1 MRTKHTSHS
10 LPSFPVYSSAFVSP
24 TDFVLGGGGGQS
36 KTGIKNKLRL
46 YHAEGDKAITLLHEL
61 ELAAGEDA
69 PMSIAAHPQRE
80 EIVCGIN
87 SAQAALEGGDNENCR
102 VYEVKE
108 NKISPSKTCSTLRL
122 NDADDD
128 YQRVTVFSPDGRYL
142 AVAGTHDLSVLDY
155 PSLNPVAAPIHL
167 DKGEIFDASFS
178 PQTLVVA
185 STVNLFVY
193 ALPADEDGDASDGK
207 KKGVEPAALELLQTI
222 DRPDLPGKDAGSSF
236 RAARFHPHDEKV
248 LYTVMN
254 TVPPRTRTK
263 SSPRRSF
270 ICRWDTETWKMT
282 KTRQVSDRQVTCF
295 DVSADG
301 KLLAYGS
308 SDLTVGVVDAQT
320 LAPLLNILKAHDF
333 PPTTLRFNPT
343 SDKLISGSAD
353 NTVRIVTIPPNIN
366 STSWSTWILVI
377 VALLVALFA
386 FLAQQMHQSAY

>member
-1 MRTKHTSHS
+1 MRTKHTVHS

-46 YHAEGDKAITLLHEL
+46 YHAEGATKIELLHEL
-61 ELAAGEDA
+61 ELASGEDA

-87 SAQAALEGGDNENCR
+87 SSQAALNGEQNQNCR
-102 VYEVKE
+102 VYKVEDS
-108 NKISPSKTCSTLRL
+108 KISPSTTRSTLAL
-122 NDADDD
+122 SDADDD
-128 YQRVTVFSPDGRYL
+128 YQRVTVFSPNGNFL

-155 PSLNPVAAPIHL
+155 PTLAPAASPVHL

-178 PQTLVVA
+178 SKTLVLA
-185 STVNLFVY
+185 STVNLLIY
-193 ALPADEDGDASDGK
+193 ALPSDARSDGPKDK
-207 KKGVEPAALELLQTI
+207 KAGELEALALLQTV
-222 DRPDLPGKDAGSSF
+222 DRPQLPGKDAGSSF
-236 RAARFHPHDEKV
+236 RAARYHPHDEKI

-263 SSPRRSF
+263 SSPRRAF
-270 ICRWDTETWKMT
+270 ICKWDTDTWKLT

-295 DVSADG
+295 DVSPDG
-301 KLLAYGS
+301 KLLAFGS

-320 LAPLLNILKAHDF
+320 LAPLLSILKAHDF

-343 SDKLISGSAD
+343 SDKLLSGSAD
-353 NTVRIVTIPPNIN
+353 NTIRIVTIPPNLGA
-366 STSWSTWILVI
+366 TSWSTWILVI

-386 FLAQQMHQSAY
+386 YLAQRMHSAM